1 MKATTISNL
10 LFTSSILFF
19 SACSTTTS
27 PKVKTTHK
35 KPLTPSLSAYNI
47 IGIEKGTPTTTP
59 LFTLAKKPKKTFN
72 IIQVIPEREPI
83 EIINPYENSDELKE
97 IEEREELEQLEEM
110 EYVENTPPPTYK
122 STLYANNDTS
132 YINNNTSYVN
142 NNTTP
147 YVKSSIDV
155 ISYAPSN
162 RENRN
167 IYSPNIEVVSYGS
180 RATPHFPSPAY
191 RASKDTSVIRNEIES
206 KAKSFLGTK
215 YVWGATG
222 PSKFDCSGFTQWV
235 YRDSGITIPRVSK
248 DQAKVG
254 DYVPYE
260 NLRRGDMVFFDTK
273 KHRQGIV
280 THVGIYL
287 GNNNFIHASSA
298 AKKVVIFNFN
308 DKPFYKERFL
318 WGRRVINTNNSYL
331 ASK

>member
-1 MKATTISNL
+1 MKTTTIRNL

-27 PKVKTTHK
+27 PKVKNIHK
-35 KPLTPSLSAYNI
+35 KTINPSLSAYNI
-47 IGIEKGTPTTTP
+47 IGIEKGTPVPKP
-59 LFTLAKKPKKTFN
+59 LFTLTSTPKKTFN
-72 IIQVIPEREPI
+72 LIKVIPERQPI
-83 EIINPYENSDELKE
+83 EIINPYEKSDEL
-97 IEEREELEQLEEM
+97 EELEEI
-110 EYVENTPPPTYK
+110 EYVENTPSPIYD
-122 STLYANNDTS
+122 NTS
-132 YINNNTSYVN
+132 YVNNNTSYVN
-142 NNTTP
+142 NNTSYVNNNTSYAKNNTP
-147 YVKSSIDV
+147 YINSSIDV
-155 ISYAPSN
+155 ISYAPSH

-167 IYSPNIEVVSYGS
+167 IYSPNIEVISYGS
-180 RATPHFPSPAY
+180 RVTPHFPAPAY
-191 RASKDTSVIRNEIES
+191 HASKETSVIKNQIES

-254 DYVPYE
+254 SYVQYA
-260 NLRRGDMVFFDTK
+260 NLKRGDMVFFDTK
-273 KHRQGIV
+273 KHREGIV

-298 AKKVVIFNFN
+298 AKKVVIYNFE
-308 DKPFYKERFL
+308 DKPYYKKRFL
-318 WGRRVINTNNSYL
+318 WGRRVINNNSYF